1 MPAAHGPHAANPEHD
16 AVIVGGGPN
25 GLAAAITLAEAGRSV
40 LVLEA
45 NDTIGGAART
55 GELTEPGFRHD
66 LGSAIHPLGVA
77 SPFLRRL
84 PLEKHGLEWIWPEL
98 PAALGRDGA
107 SYRCFKAERPKRRVG
122 ISPCPPF
129 AMIEPQQR
137 QKNESFLDRRE
148 RVGSKATGHN
158 AALRLCNAHAQP

>member
-1 MPAAHGPHAANPEHD
+1 MTNAHGPHAANPEHD

-98 PAALGRDGA
+98 PAAHPLPDGR
-107 SYRCFKAERPKRRVG
+107 V
-122 ISPCPPF
+122 
-129 AMIEPQQR
+129 
-137 QKNESFLDRRE
+137 
-148 RVGSKATGHN
+148 
-158 AALRLCNAHAQP
+158 ALQHR